1 MQGYRQCAPCSLSCC
16 TAILFNQI
24 NPWAWR
30 LVPPVLVHPPRV
42 MSSPPLPDAVP
53 DDEGRF
59 LVAVT
64 FRIGRFGVPVITEFI
79 SPGPRTIVMR
89 IVDGEGSGSLV
100 ETHATPLG
108 PDRDR
113 RPLTAVLEAVIAH
126 PDPTGYRAFDAPLP

>member
-1 MQGYRQCAPCSLSCC
+1 MARGSTRTRSPTSRHVVAP
-16 TAILFNQI
+16 A
-24 NPWAWR
+24 AR
-30 LVPPVLVHPPRV
+30 RR
-42 MSSPPLPDAVP
+42 A

-126 PDPTGYRAFDAPLP
+126 PDRTGYRAFDAPLP